1 MKDALKKAL
10 SIISAAVVML
20 TACAKENTTPEY
32 TSAAVTETTVP
43 TTALTLTESFTTEN
57 FDEPKPEMQQI
68 ELAVYDPFADAV
80 KVDDETY
87 KEISAAVEKIS
98 DARALFYANITGFYH
113 MDYDRYLDENN
124 ILERN
129 DEEEY
134 CYNAVK
140 PEFAKDEKELLEYF
154 RSVFTEDHISDDE
167 MRAELFESTVG
178 IAEMPIPN
186 YKTIDGVLCIRS
198 MYLGVMPAVVY
209 DDFFITEYNET
220 SVKLIAEAEGV
231 SDDPERFFITLKKS
245 DDYGW
250 RLDELSYEEYFGD
263 EATLLYNAVT
273 LRTETLNKILGGGN
287 IPEKP
292 LTTVVDG
299 IEYTEADVGM
309 SLTEM
314 QEFFNETFFGK
325 IIDCDGYAN
334 FTVTEAPLLDEYM
347 RKYINE
353 VYVEI
358 NGTVYRRNGALRW
371 YLPELKID
379 PLKYYNEQSFIDK
392 GEEIPAE
399 VFIHC
404 ECIYNIDYKP
414 TYLKIQIASELP
426 IREFE

>member
-1 MKDALKKAL
+1 MKKLIYIPL
-10 SIISAAVVML
+10 AAVML
-20 TACAKENTTPEY
+20 TACAAENPAPEY
-32 TSAAVTETTVP
+32 TSAAAETTVP
-43 TTALTLTESFTTEN
+43 TTALTLTESLTTEVIT
-57 FDEPKPEMQQI
+57 EPVQEIQPI
-68 ELAVYDPFADAV
+68 ELAVFDPFADTV

-87 KEISAAVEKIS
+87 KEITAAVEKIS
-98 DARALFYANITGFYH
+98 DARALFYANKTGFYNTNYS
-113 MDYDRYLDENN
+113 DIEYIDENN
-124 ILERN
+124 IPERN

-134 CYNAVK
+134 CYNAVR

-154 RSVFTEDHISDDE
+154 RSVFTEDYISDDD
-167 MRAELFESTVG
+167 MYAELFESTVG
-178 IAEMPIPN
+178 INNMPIPN
-186 YKTIDGVLCIRS
+186 YKTIDGVLCMRS

-209 DDFFITEYNET
+209 DDFFITEYNDAT
-220 SVKLIAEAEGV
+220 VKLIVEAEGV

-245 DDYGW
+245 DEYGW

-263 EATLLYNAVT
+263 EAALLYNAVT

-287 IPEKP
+287 VPEKP

-309 SLTEM
+309 SLAEM
-314 QEFFNETFFGK
+314 QAFFEETFFRK
-325 IIDCDGYAN
+325 NIDCAGYAD

-353 VYVEI
+353 VYAEI
-358 NGTVYRRNGALRW
+358 DGTVYRRNDAPRW

-379 PLKYYNEQSFIDK
+379 PLKYYNEQSFIDN

-399 VFIHC
+399 VYIYC
-404 ECIYNIDYKP
+404 ECVYNIDSKP

>member
-1 MKDALKKAL
+1 MKRLIYIFL
-10 SIISAAVVML
+10 AAVML

-32 TSAAVTETTVP
+32 TSAAATETTVP

-57 FDEPKPEMQQI
+57 FDEPKPERQVI
-68 ELAVYDPFADAV
+68 ELAVYNPFADAV

-98 DARALFYANITGFYH
+98 DARALFYANKTGFYNTNYS
-113 MDYDRYLDENN
+113 DIEYIDENN
-124 ILERN
+124 IPERN

-134 CYNAVK
+134 CYNAVR

-154 RSVFTEDHISDDE
+154 RSVFTGNYISDDE
-167 MRAELFESTVG
+167 MYAELFESTVG

-186 YKTIDGVLCIRS
+186 YKTIDGVLCMRS

-245 DDYGW
+245 DEYGW

-273 LRTETLNKILGGGN
+273 LRTETLNKILGGGKQL
-287 IPEKP
+287 EKP
-292 LTTVVDG
+292 LTTTVDG

-314 QEFFNETFFGK
+314 REFFEETFFRK
-325 IIDCDGYAN
+325 IIDCAGYAD

-358 NGTVYRRNGALRW
+358 NGRVYRRNDAPRW

-379 PLKYYNEQSFIDK
+379 PLKYYNEQSFIDN
-392 GEEIPAE
+392 GDEIPAE
-399 VFIHC
+399 VYIYC
-404 ECIYNIDYKP
+404 ECVYNIDSKP